1 MTTSMKNRFYTVIC
15 CLLALLA
22 LQSCNKG
29 LEELNVNPDA
39 SSTVSPDFVFTKAQY
54 DAVGNMITGLQG
66 TMQYTTSYNDVA
78 SWGSKYIFNQG
89 TAPYTVFSNAY
100 PNEINEIG
108 EVIRALEKE
117 PMLVNK
123 LAVAK
128 IWRAYSFSK
137 ITDLYGDIPYS
148 QAAQGYTKSLFKPT
162 YDAQK
167 DIYADLL
174 SELEKSIALFDASK
188 TTFGSADLL
197 YGGDITKW
205 KKFAYSLMLRMG
217 MRMTKA
223 DVTMAETWVKKAI
236 AGGVILDD
244 ADMAKV
250 PYLAAGQIINQN
262 PLAYWMLNSDYLK
275 ADGVSNPEGGKYYD
289 TFINYLKKTNDP
301 RLPVLS
307 VVYIGGKP
315 STDVSIQKGMPANI
329 PNTKPTDFVTYSE
342 PNQNTV
348 LKLNSPM
355 LVLSNAE
362 VNFYLAEAALR
373 GWYTAKTAAALY
385 DQGVKAAMR
394 QWSLYGADGV
404 ISQANIDAYATANAL
419 VASATQ
425 AKQMEQIY
433 TQFWVSIFPNSQEV
447 FLNWR
452 RTGYPALVP
461 NNYTGNITGG
471 RIFRRMLYPAT
482 EENLNKE
489 NYTSAIT
496 RQGENSFLT
505 RMWLDKE

>member
-1 MTTSMKNRFYTVIC
+1 MKNRLYKFTY
-15 CLLALLA
+15 CLLALCT
-22 LQSCNKG
+22 LQSCDKG
-29 LEELNVNPDA
+29 LQELNINPDA

-54 DAVGNMITGLQG
+54 DAVGNVITGLQG

-89 TAPYTVFSNAY
+89 TAPYTVFTNAY

-108 EVIRALEKE
+108 EVIRALEKD
-117 PMLVNK
+117 PLLVNK
-123 LAVAK
+123 LAIAK
-128 IWRAYSFSK
+128 IWRVYSFSK
-137 ITDLYGDIPYS
+137 ITDLYGDIPYK
-148 QAAQGYTKSLFKPT
+148 QAAQGYTQSIFKPV
-162 YDAQK
+162 YDPQK

-174 SELEKSIALFDASK
+174 SELEKSIALFDATKS
-188 TTFGSADLL
+188 TFGAADLI

-217 MRMTKA
+217 MRMTKP
-223 DVTMAETWVKKAI
+223 DVGLAETWVKKAI
-236 AGGVILDD
+236 AGSLITED
-244 ADMAKV
+244 ADMAKIT
-250 PYLAAGQIINQN
+250 YLAAGQVINQN

-307 VVYIGGKP
+307 VVYVNGKP
-315 STDVSIQKGMPANI
+315 STDVSIQKGMVATI
-329 PNTKPTDFVTYSE
+329 PNTKPADFVTYSE
-342 PNQNTV
+342 PNQNTI
-348 LKLNSPM
+348 LKLNAPM
-355 LVLSNAE
+355 LVISNAE

-373 GWYTAKTAAALY
+373 GWYTAKSAATLY
-385 DQGVKAAMR
+385 DLGLKAAMR
-394 QWSLYGADGV
+394 QWALYGADGV

-419 VASATQ
+419 VTTATMAQ
-425 AKQMEQIY
+425 QLEQLY

-471 RIFRRMLYPAT
+471 KIFRRMLYPAT

-489 NYTSAIT
+489 NYLGAVA
-496 RQGENSFLT
+496 RQGENTFLT
-505 RMWLDKE
+505 QMWLDK

>member
-1 MTTSMKNRFYTVIC
+1 MKNRFKLITY
-15 CLLALLA
+15 CLAALCT
-22 LQSCNKG
+22 LQSCDKG
-29 LEELNVNPDA
+29 LEEINSNPDA
-39 SSTVSPDFVFTKAQY
+39 SSTISPDFVFTKAQY
-54 DAVGNMITGLQG
+54 DAVGNIITGLQG

-108 EVIRALEKE
+108 EVIRGLEKD
-117 PMLVNK
+117 PALVNK
-123 LAVAK
+123 LAIAK
-128 IWRAYSFSK
+128 IWRVYAFSK

-148 QAAQGYTKSLFKPT
+148 QAALGYTQSLFKPA
-162 YDAQK
+162 YDPQK

-174 SELEKSIALFDASK
+174 GELEKAIALFDATKS
-188 TTFGSADLL
+188 TFGAADLI
-197 YGGDITKW
+197 YAGDITRW

-217 MRMTKA
+217 MRMTKPDIA
-223 DVTMAETWVKKAI
+223 LAETWVKKAI
-236 AGGVILDD
+236 AGSLIEDD
-244 ADMAKV
+244 ADIAKITYMAS
-250 PYLAAGQIINQN
+250 GQVVNQN

-275 ADGVSNPEGGKYYD
+275 ADGISNPEGGKYYD

-307 VVYIGGKP
+307 VVYVNGKP
-315 STDVSIQKGMPANI
+315 STDVRIQKGMAANI
-329 PNTKPTDFVTYSE
+329 PNTKPADFVTYSE
-342 PNQNTV
+342 PNQNTI

-355 LVLSNAE
+355 LVLTNAE

-373 GWYTAKTAAALY
+373 GWYTAKPAATLY
-385 DQGVKAAMR
+385 DLGLKAAMR
-394 QWSLYGADGV
+394 QWSLYGSDGV
-404 ISQANIDAYATANAL
+404 IAQATIDAYATANAL
-419 VASATQ
+419 VTTNTFE
-425 AKQMEQIY
+425 KQLEQLY

-461 NNYTGNITGG
+461 NNYVGNITGG
-471 RIFRRMLYPAT
+471 QIFRRMLYPAT

-489 NYTSAIT
+489 NYNSAVS
-496 RQGENSFLT
+496 RQGDNTFLT
-505 RMWLDKE
+505 RMWLDK

>member
-1 MTTSMKNRFYTVIC
+1 MKNRLYKFTY
-15 CLLALLA
+15 CLVALCT
-22 LQSCNKG
+22 LQSCDKG
-29 LEELNVNPDA
+29 LEELNINPDA

-54 DAVGNMITGLQG
+54 DAVGNVITGLQG

-89 TAPYTVFSNAY
+89 TAPYTVFTNAY

-108 EVIRALEKE
+108 EVIRGLEKD
-117 PMLVNK
+117 PAQVNK
-123 LAVAK
+123 LAIAK
-128 IWRAYSFSK
+128 IWRVYSFSK

-148 QAAQGYTKSLFKPT
+148 QAALGYTKSIFKPT

-167 DIYADLL
+167 DIYADML
-174 SELEKSIALFDASK
+174 SELEKAIALFDPTKSS
-188 TTFGSADLL
+188 FGAADLV
-197 YGGDITKW
+197 YGGDTTKW

-217 MRMTKA
+217 MRMTKPDMA
-223 DVTMAETWVKKAI
+223 LAETWVKKAI
-236 AGGVILDD
+236 AGSLITDD
-244 ADMAKV
+244 ADMARIT
-250 PYLAAGQIINQN
+250 YLSSGQIINQN

-307 VVYIGGKP
+307 VVYVNGKP

-329 PNTKPTDFVTYSE
+329 PNTKPADFVTYSE
-342 PNQNTV
+342 PNQNTI

-355 LVLSNAE
+355 LILSNAE
-362 VNFYLAEAALR
+362 VNFYLAEAAVR
-373 GWYTAKTAAALY
+373 GWYSAKSAATLY
-385 DQGVKAAMR
+385 DQAIKAAMR
-394 QWSLYGADGV
+394 QWALYGADGV
-404 ISQANIDAYATANAL
+404 IPQASIDTYAAANVL
-419 VASATQ
+419 ITSATM
-425 AKQMEQIY
+425 AKQLEQIY

-452 RTGYPALVP
+452 RTGYPALIP
-461 NNYTGNITGG
+461 NNYVGNITGG
-471 RIFRRMLYPAT
+471 KIFRRMLYPAT

-489 NYTSAIT
+489 NYNSAVS
-496 RQGENSFLT
+496 RQGENNFLT
-505 RMWLDKE
+505 PIWLDKQ

>member
-1 MTTSMKNRFYTVIC
+1 MKNRFHKIAA
-15 CLLALLA
+15 CLVALCL
-22 LQSCNKG
+22 LQSCSQG

-39 SSTVSPDFVFTKAQY
+39 SSAASPDFVFTKAQY

-108 EVIRALEKE
+108 EVIRGLEKD
-117 PMLVNK
+117 PALVNK
-123 LAVAK
+123 LAIAK
-128 IWRAYSFSK
+128 IWRVYSFSK
-137 ITDLYGDIPYS
+137 VTDLYGDIPYT
-148 QAAQGYTKSLFKPT
+148 QAVQGYTSSVFKPA
-162 YDAQK
+162 YDPQK
-167 DIYADLL
+167 DIYMDLL
-174 SELEKSIALFDASK
+174 NELDKAIAMFDASK
-188 TTFGSADLL
+188 GTFGAADLI

-217 MRMTKA
+217 MRMTKP
-223 DVTMAETWVKKAI
+223 DVALAETWVKKAI
-236 AGGVILDD
+236 AGGPILED
-244 ADMAKV
+244 ADLAKITYMAS
-250 PYLAAGQIINQN
+250 GQVINQN

-307 VVYIGGKP
+307 VVYVNGKP

-329 PNTKPTDFVTYSE
+329 ANSKPADFVTYSE
-342 PNQNTV
+342 PNQNTI

-355 LVLSNAE
+355 LVMTNAE
-362 VNFYLAEAALR
+362 ANFYLAEAAMR
-373 GWYTAKTAAALY
+373 GWYTAKSAATLY
-385 DQGVKAAMR
+385 DQGLKAAMR
-394 QWSLYGADGV
+394 QWALFGSDGV
-404 ISQANIDAYATANAL
+404 ISQANIDAYASANAL
-419 VASATQ
+419 VTTATM
-425 AKQMEQIY
+425 AKQMEQLY

-461 NNYTGNITGG
+461 NNYVGNITGG
-471 RIFRRMLYPAT
+471 QIFRRMLYPAL
-482 EENLNKE
+482 EENLNRE
-489 NYTSAIT
+489 NYNAAVA
-496 RQGENSFLT
+496 RQGENNFLS
-505 RMWLDKE
+505 RIWLDK

>member
-1 MTTSMKNRFYTVIC
+1 MKKPFYKIAC
-15 CLLALLA
+15 CLLVLFT
-22 LQSCNKG
+22 LQSCDKG
-29 LEELNVNPDA
+29 LEELNINPDA
-39 SSTVSPDFVFTKAQY
+39 SSTPSPDFIFTKAQY
-54 DAVGNMITGLQG
+54 DAVGNVITGLQG

-108 EVIRALEKE
+108 EVIRVLEKD
-117 PMLVNK
+117 PNLVNK
-123 LAVAK
+123 LAIAK
-128 IWRAYSFSK
+128 IWRVYSFSK
-137 ITDLYGDIPYS
+137 ITDLYGDIPYK
-148 QAAQGYTKSLFKPT
+148 QAALGYAQSIFKPV
-162 YDAQK
+162 YDPQK

-174 SELEKSIALFDASK
+174 SELEKAIALFD
-188 TTFGSADLL
+188 TTKPTYGAADLI
-197 YGGDITKW
+197 YGGDTTKW

-217 MRMTKA
+217 MRMTKP
-223 DVTMAETWVKKAI
+223 DVALAETWVKKAI
-236 AGGVILDD
+236 AGTLIQDD
-244 ADMAKV
+244 ADMAKIT
-250 PYLAAGQIINQN
+250 YLSSGQVINQN

-307 VVYIGGKP
+307 VVYVSGKA
-315 STDVSIQKGMPANI
+315 STDVSIQKGMAATI
-329 PNTKPTDFVTYSE
+329 PNTKPADFVTYSE
-342 PNQNTV
+342 PNQNTI
-348 LKLNSPM
+348 LKLNAPM

-362 VNFYLAEAALR
+362 VNFYLAEAAIR

-385 DQGVKAAMR
+385 DLGLRAAMR
-394 QWSLYGADGV
+394 QWALYGADGV
-404 ISQANIDAYATANAL
+404 ISQTSIDAYATASAL
-419 VASATQ
+419 VTTATQ
-425 AKQMEQIY
+425 AKQLEQLY

-471 RIFRRMLYPAT
+471 KIFRRMLYPAT

-489 NYTSAIT
+489 NYFGAVS
-496 RQGENSFLT
+496 RQGDNTFLT
-505 RMWLDKE
+505 QMWLDKP

>member
-1 MTTSMKNRFYTVIC
+1 MKNRFYKFTY
-15 CLLALLA
+15 CLLALCT
-22 LQSCNKG
+22 LQSCDKG
-29 LEELNVNPDA
+29 LEELNINPDA

-89 TAPYTVFSNAY
+89 TAPYTVFTNAY

-108 EVIRALEKE
+108 EVIRALEKD
-117 PMLVNK
+117 PAQVNK
-123 LAVAK
+123 LAIAK

-137 ITDLYGDIPYS
+137 ITDLYGDIPYK
-148 QAAQGYTKSLFKPT
+148 QAAQGYTQSIFKPV
-162 YDAQK
+162 YDPQK

-174 SELEKSIALFDASK
+174 SELEKAIALFDATKS
-188 TTFGSADLL
+188 TFGAADLM
-197 YGGDITKW
+197 YGGDIAKW

-217 MRMTKA
+217 MRMTKP
-223 DVTMAETWVKKAI
+223 DVALAETWVKKAI
-236 AGGVILDD
+236 AGSLITEDG
-244 ADMAKV
+244 DMAKIV
-250 PYLAAGQIINQN
+250 YLSSGQVVNQN

-307 VVYIGGKP
+307 VVYVNGKP
-315 STDVSIQKGMPANI
+315 STDVSLQKGMAATI
-329 PNTKPTDFVTYSE
+329 PNTKPADFVTYSE
-342 PNQNTV
+342 PNQNTI
-348 LKLNSPM
+348 LKLNAPM
-355 LVLSNAE
+355 LVLTNAE
-362 VNFYLAEAALR
+362 VNFYLAEAAIR
-373 GWYTAKTAAALY
+373 GWYTAKTPAALY
-385 DQGVKAAMR
+385 DLGVKAAMR
-394 QWSLYGADGV
+394 QWALYGADGV

-419 VASATQ
+419 VTTATQ
-425 AKQMEQIY
+425 AQQLEQLY

-471 RIFRRMLYPAT
+471 KIFRRMLYPAT

-489 NYTSAIT
+489 NYLGAVA
-496 RQGENSFLT
+496 RQGENTFLT
-505 RMWLDKE
+505 QMWLDK